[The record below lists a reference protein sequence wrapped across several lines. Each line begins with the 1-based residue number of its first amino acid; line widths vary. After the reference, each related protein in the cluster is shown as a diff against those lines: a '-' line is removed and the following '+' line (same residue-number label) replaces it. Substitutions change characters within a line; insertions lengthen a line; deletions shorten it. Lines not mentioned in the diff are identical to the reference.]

1 MEDIEDLPFL
11 SEEDE
16 QKLEAGKLPYSGLFG
31 NSVLLRVI
39 EEIVADPHREF
50 RPKKLQILTASS
62 PPSIKTALDAL
73 TAQGLLRK
81 TSSDP
86 QRPVY
91 KVNLESK
98 RLAALTHLAYAVT
111 DDRDETN
118 YMDEAIKDYCN
129 DVFGEMWT
137 SHAVT
142 ENTFVAYV
150 NPTYNYNLVL
160 PPAKAKHNIESID
173 LSKEE
178 VVSTMKQWEATVPV
192 GA

>member
-1 MEDIEDLPFL
+1 MEKLEDLPLL
-11 SEEDE
+11 SEEEE

-31 NSVLLRVI
+31 NSVLLRVV

-81 TSSDP
+81 SSSDP

-98 RLAALTHLAYAVT
+98 RLTALTHLAYAVI
-111 DDRDETN
+111 DDREDTN

-129 DVFGEMWT
+129 DVFSEIWA
-137 SHAVT
+137 SHAAT
-142 ENTFVAYV
+142 ENTFVTYM
-150 NPTYNYNLVL
+150 NPTIYNLVL
-160 PPAKAKHNIESID
+160 PHDNAMPNVVSID
-173 LSKEE
+173 LSKEV
-178 VVSTMKQWEATVPV
+178 VVSTMEQWKATAAE